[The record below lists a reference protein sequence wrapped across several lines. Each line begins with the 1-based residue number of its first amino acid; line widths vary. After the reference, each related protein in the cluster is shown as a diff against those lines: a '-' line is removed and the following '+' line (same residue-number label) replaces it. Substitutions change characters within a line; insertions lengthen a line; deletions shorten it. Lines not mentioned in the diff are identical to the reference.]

1 MEIYEASVSLMV
13 RAMVVSARWAAR
25 SRRLSLE
32 RVCARAEAGRVAQ
45 LETRVMVLEDA
56 VAFRDARLE
65 VLEKRLGEERPR
77 RPYPLVERLRILWL
91 MEYYQIPKRRVKDTF
106 GVARSSVHRWLKAF
120 QEGKEGGR
128 RPAAEPVNKTPR
140 EIAELIWDIFARNP
154 MWGRHRIAMTLWA
167 LGVFVSATT
176 VRDTL
181 LRPRPKAS
189 TSAPAAAKECAKPKQ
204 IVARCPNHVWSVD
217 RTRVMRWGIWPTWVL
232 VAIDHFSRAV
242 MAVTPLEGP
251 NAGWAIDALEQ
262 AFLRHGPP
270 KHLISD
276 QEGVFVGEL
285 FAQLLRDWDVKQRFG
300 AVGKHG
306 SIAVTER
313 LIWTLK
319 REWLARVVLIR
330 GMDHLGGLL
339 ADFELYYNQ
348 YRRHQRLH
356 GATPSMMYEGQTWQK
371 PDRSAKQ
378 VAGPI
383 RLRHFREQRITVYEL
398 AA

>member
-1 MEIYEASVSLMV
+1 VGAVLSLGVSTVEIYEASVSLMV

-25 SRRLSLE
+25 SRRLRLE
-32 RVCARAEAGRVAQ
+32 RACAKAEAGRVAE
-45 LETRVMVLEDA
+45 LEARVM
-56 VAFRDARLE
+56 

-77 RPYPLVERLRILWL
+77 RPHPLMERLRIVWL
-91 MEYYQIPKRRVKDTF
+91 MDYYGVPKRRVKEVF

-120 QEGKEGGR
+120 QEGKQGGR
-128 RPAAEPVNKTPR
+128 RQAAEPVNKTPR
-140 EIAELIWDIFARNP
+140 EIAELIWDIFRQNP
-154 MWGRHRIAMTLWA
+154 LWGRHRIAMTLWA

-176 VRDTL
+176 VRDIL
-181 LRPRPKAS
+181 LRPRPEAS
-189 TSAPAAAKECAKPKQ
+189 TPAPADTQECAKPRE
-204 IVARCPNHVWSVD
+204 IVARHPNHVWSVD
-217 RTRVMRWGIWPTWVL
+217 RTRVMRWGIWPTWVS

-242 MAVTPLEGP
+242 MAVVPLEGP
-251 NAGWAIDALEQ
+251 NAGWVVEALEG

-270 KHLISD
+270 KHIISD
-276 QEGVFVGEL
+276 QEGVFVSEVL
-285 FAQLLRDWDVKQRFG
+285 ADLLSQWNVKHRFG

-330 GMDHLGGLL
+330 GLEHLDELL

-348 YRRHQRLH
+348 HRCHQRLN
-356 GATPSMMYEGQTWQK
+356 GATPSMLYQGETWQK
-371 PDRSAKQ
+371 PEQSAKR

-383 RLRHFREQRITVYEL
+383 RLRHFREQRITIYEL